1 MIRFQKRKALN
12 YGWKEKKE
20 QNLKNYIKRNLWTLP
35 MNSAVNITCKKEKKK
50 ESKEKGGNT
59 KDNVPEYSKLFD

>member
-1 MIRFQKRKALN
+1 
-12 YGWKEKKE
+12 
-20 QNLKNYIKRNLWTLP
+20 

-59 KDNVPEYSKLFD
+59 KDNVPEYSKLFDYYIPL